1 MSLNNK
7 KLKGLFLTFI
17 FFSLLINV
25 ATANAGEVIQV
36 NHPKIRLSIPPG
48 SAKTGVI
55 KIDNP
60 SEQPKKVRVYLE
72 DWVYLPA
79 CDGTKEFKPAGTT
92 EFSAA
97 SWISFFPSEFDIPAY
112 GSQTLNYTV
121 KVPQDARGG
130 HYAVLFF
137 ENYLSPQK
145 VPQEGVSVN
154 VAVRVASLFYIE
166 PEGTIN
172 RQAVITD
179 LKIKKEDDA
188 YVITARFNNTGNVDI
203 TANGTFFIL
212 DSKGMVYA
220 RGEFNDIYTFAG
232 NSALLSSS
240 WKEPLT
246 EGTYDLVLSVDI
258 GRALEELNLGRGP
271 VITLEGKLTIG
282 KNGEILYVGE
292 LR

>member
-1 MSLNNK
+1 MSLNK

-172 RQAVITD
+172 RQARITD

-232 NSALLSSS
+232 NSALLSSR